1 MYERIIIS
9 IAITILTV
17 LLLTPKLISKFK
29 LIGLIGID
37 QAKKRKPIVA
47 ESGGTAV
54 AAGFFAGIMTYLA
67 ITTFLIPANINITI
81 ILASLVTV
89 QTIALIG
96 FFDDIITKKEVTK
109 DIHGDKNYRIGL
121 RQRTKALL
129 VLPAAVPLMVINA
142 GHSTMA
148 IPIIGTINFGIL
160 YPLLLIPIGVLAV
173 ANAVNMLAGLNGLE
187 SGMTAI
193 ALIGL
198 GIYGYMNN
206 EIEASII
213 AFIGAAAFLTFLY
226 FNKYPAKIFPGDTGT
241 YLAGA
246 LIATV
251 VITGNMEKF
260 GIIIFMPWII
270 EAFIKLKTRFK
281 GTSFGKLTKQGY
293 LKPKNNKIESLT
305 HVIMNSGNY
314 TEKQV
319 VWILWLMEAATVTT
333 AFILWSI
340 GAI

>member
-9 IAITILTV
+9 TGVTALTV
-17 LLLTPKLISKFK
+17 LLLTPKLINKFK

-37 QAKKRKPIVA
+37 QAKKGKPIVA

-67 ITTFLIPANINITI
+67 ITTFAMPTQINITI
-81 ILASLVTV
+81 LLAALVTV

-96 FFDDIITKKEVTK
+96 FFDDIITKKTLTK

-121 RQRTKALL
+121 RQKTKALL
-129 VLPAAVPLMVINA
+129 VLPAAIPLMVINA

-148 IPIIGTINFGIL
+148 IPFIGIINFGII
-160 YPLLLIPIGVLAV
+160 YPLILIPIGVLCV

-187 SGMTAI
+187 TGMTTI
-193 ALIGL
+193 ALTSM
-198 GIYGYMNN
+198 GIYAYLNN
-206 EIEASII
+206 AIEASII
-213 AFIGAAAFLTFLY
+213 AFIGATAFLSFLY
-226 FNKYPAKIFPGDTGT
+226 YNKYPAKVFPGDTGT

-251 VITGNMEKF
+251 TITGNMEKF
-260 GIIIFMPWII
+260 AIIIFTPWII
-270 EAFIKLKTRFK
+270 EAFIKLKTKFK
-281 GTSFGKLTKQGY
+281 GTSFGKLTKQGH
-293 LKPKNNKIESLT
+293 LKPKNNKTESLT
-305 HVIMNSGNY
+305 HVIMNSGDY

-319 VWILWLMEAATVTT
+319 VWIFWLIEAAIATT
-333 AFILWSI
+333 ALILWNTGI
-340 GAI
+340 I

>member
-9 IAITILTV
+9 IIITMATTFF
-17 LLLTPKLISKFK
+17 LTPKLITKFK

-37 QAKKRKPIVA
+37 QAKKNKPTVA

-54 AAGFFAGIMTYLA
+54 AAGFFAGVMTYLA
-67 ITTFLIPANINITI
+67 ITTFAYPTEINITI
-81 ILASLVTV
+81 LLAALVTV

-96 FFDDIITKKEVTK
+96 FFDDIITKKTITK

-121 RQRTKALL
+121 RQKTKALL
-129 VLPAAVPLMVINA
+129 VLPAAIPLMVINA

-148 IPIIGTINFGIL
+148 IPLIGTINFGIL
-160 YPLLLIPIGVLAV
+160 YPLLLIPIGVLTV

-187 SGMTAI
+187 SGMATI
-193 ALIGL
+193 ALTAM
-198 GIYGYMNN
+198 GIYAWLNN
-206 EIEASII
+206 ATEASII

-226 FNKYPAKIFPGDTGT
+226 YNKYPSKIFPGDTGT
-241 YLAGA
+241 YLSGA

-251 VITGNMEKF
+251 TITGNMEKF
-260 GIIIFMPWII
+260 AIIIFTPWII
-270 EAFIKLKTRFK
+270 EALIKLKTKFK

-293 LKPKNNKIESLT
+293 LKPQNNKTESLT
-305 HVIMNSGNY
+305 HVIMNTGNY

-319 VWILWLMEAATVTT
+319 VYIFWLIEAAIATI
-333 AFILWSI
+333 AFILTNI
-340 GAI
+340 GII

>member
-1 MYERIIIS
+1 MYERVITSIIIT
-9 IAITILTV
+9 ALTV
-17 LLLTPKLISKFK
+17 LFITPKLIGKFK

-37 QAKKRKPIVA
+37 QAKKGKPIVA

-67 ITTFLIPANINITI
+67 ITTFILPTNINITI
-81 ILASLVTV
+81 ILAALVTV

-96 FFDDIITKKEVTK
+96 FFDDIITKKIMTK
-109 DIHGDKNYRIGL
+109 DVHGDKNYRIGL

-129 VLPAAVPLMVINA
+129 VLPAAIPLMVINA

-148 IPIIGTINFGIL
+148 IPFIGTINFGIL
-160 YPLLLIPIGVLAV
+160 YPLLLIPIGVLTV

-187 SGMTAI
+187 AGMTTI
-193 ALIGL
+193 ALTGL
-198 GIYGYMNN
+198 GIYAQLNN
-206 EIEASII
+206 QIEAAII

-246 LIATV
+246 LIATI

-260 GIIIFMPWII
+260 GIIIFTPWII
-270 EAFIKLKTRFK
+270 EAFIKLKTKFK

-293 LKPKNNKIESLT
+293 LKPKNGKVQSLT
-305 HVIMNSGNY
+305 HVVMNTGNY

-319 VWILWLMEAATVTT
+319 VWILWLIEAATVTT
-333 AFILWSI
+333 AFILWNI
-340 GAI
+340 GII